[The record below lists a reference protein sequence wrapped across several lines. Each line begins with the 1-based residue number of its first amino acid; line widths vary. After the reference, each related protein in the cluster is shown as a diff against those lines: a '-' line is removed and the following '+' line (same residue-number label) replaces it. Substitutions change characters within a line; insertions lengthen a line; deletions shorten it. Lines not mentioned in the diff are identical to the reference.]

1 MRRSLISLRS
11 KPFII
16 VFDGLVG
23 AGKSTQIRVISVLLE
38 KRYGLRVGKSWIKTN
53 HLLAY
58 IMSKILLK
66 ILRENELEI
75 RYLLSRGRRIFAR
88 IYPLWLLLDTI
99 SITIKVII
107 DIFIKSL
114 FKDVILVEEYIPSI
128 ISDYYYFNKKL
139 GISHPPRIFSII
151 ISYLLGLLAKRDSLI
166 VYLYSPTSELRSRW
180 LKRGTPPEIIEYLQV
195 QSKILRKI
203 IEALPGD
210 KLVINTSRH
219 SISETSKIIISTVMK
234 YPG

>member
-1 MRRSLISLRS
+1 MRRSQISLKS

-23 AGKSTQIRVISVLLE
+23 AGKSTQIKVLSVLLE
-38 KRYGLRVGKSWIKTN
+38 KKYGLKVGKSWIKTN

-58 IMSKILLK
+58 ILTKILLK
-66 ILRENELEI
+66 ILRENGLEM
-75 RYLLSRGRRIFAR
+75 RYLLLRGRRIFAR
-88 IYPLWLLLDTI
+88 IYSLWLLLDAI

-139 GISHPPRIFSII
+139 GINYLPRTFNII
-151 ISYLLGLLAKRDSLI
+151 ISYLLGLLTKRDSLI
-166 VYLYSPTSELRSRW
+166 VYLYSPTSELRLRW
-180 LKRGTPPEIIEYLQV
+180 LKRGTPPEIVEYLQV
-195 QSKILRKI
+195 QSKTLRRI

-210 KLVINTSRH
+210 KLVINTSRY
-219 SISETSKIIISTVMK
+219 SISETSRIIINTVIK